1 MLSIDI
7 YNSTRPFLLNDSF
20 FYKVHSKLTVDSKCV
35 PAIKLTNCTDTCP
48 ASCENDGNWAIRTNE
63 NWHIRDANVRLECFK
78 GTYLKVKLSSGIYC
92 WLLTI
97 LWLGNIRILYH
108 FQRTTTKMVQRKSYK
123 GSSMDVWLY
132 LWFVAFLYGFVI
144 YGIVNVKSQSLKT

>member
-92 WLLTI
+92 WFIIRHWQFCDWVTYAFYTI
-97 LWLGNIRILYH
+97 FRGR
-108 FQRTTTKMVQRKSYK
+108 QRKWYK
-123 GSSMDVWLY
+123 GNPTKDRPWMYDCICDLLLSYM
-132 LWFVAFLYGFVI
+132 G
-144 YGIVNVKSQSLKT
+144 SLFMVS